1 MLWPTELKRRV
12 SELTVSEGAGRTG
25 LAHVLNVVF
34 LKPRAK
40 VQQKYEMREVKSEKF
55 ADFNDFLSQ
64 TP

>member
-1 MLWPTELKRRV
+1 MSLQSISLK
-12 SELTVSEGAGRTG
+12 SA
-25 LAHVLNVVF
+25 
-34 LKPRAK
+34 AK

>member
-1 MLWPTELKRRV
+1 MFLKRCKISANRV
-12 SELTVSEGAGRTG
+12 QRACSILRCS
-25 LAHVLNVVF
+25 LISLPIS
-34 LKPRAK
+34 LKSAAK

>member
-1 MLWPTELKRRV
+1 MLLKRCKISASRV
-12 SELTVSEGAGRTG
+12 QRTCSMPRRS
-25 LAHVLNVVF
+25 LISHEVF

-55 ADFNDFLSQ
+55 TDFNDFLSQ

>member
-1 MLWPTELKRRV
+1 MFLERCKISANRVQRARSMLRRSLISHVV
-12 SELTVSEGAGRTG
+12 S
-25 LAHVLNVVF
+25 

>member
-1 MLWPTELKRRV
+1 MQRTCSMLRR
-12 SELTVSEGAGRTG
+12 SLISHE
-25 LAHVLNVVF
+25 VF